1 MLTAESREI
10 RDFVAA
16 WHENNRALFERQFK
30 NLDYDT
36 YEKKAAKERRKY
48 IALDEGT
55 SGRFLVDKKTGMVYG
70 IAAYGVPKYPL
81 GHIDEL
87 TERFRLVTGHN
98 RSLERRAAYA
108 ELQKGGNR
116 ETDHS

>member
-1 MLTAESREI
+1 MTAESREI
-10 RDFVAA
+10 KDFIAA
-16 WHENNRALFERQFK
+16 WHENNRDSFERQFK
-30 NLDYDT
+30 SLDYDT

-70 IAAYGVPKYPL
+70 IAAYGVPKYSL

-87 TERFRLVTGHN
+87 TEKFHLATSHN
-98 RSLERRAAYA
+98 RSLEHRAAYA
-108 ELQKGGNR
+108 ELTKGENHVK
-116 ETDHS
+116 ETD